1 MNHVLKNYAVVG
13 TILVSMLGVCVIVS
27 VVTASWV
34 LRGEASQEVLDHNWV
49 HEELD
54 LHAED
59 VPELEEMEVVY
70 SAKKNKLLGEV
81 AVLQARLAQQLLEK
95 SEADE
100 EVSETVKKIHHAHG
114 QIQELG
120 IMHYFDMIS
129 ILSEP
134 KQRRL
139 RELAVDA
146 LSGSS

>member
-13 TILVSMLGVCVIVS
+13 TILVTMLGICVIVS

-34 LRGEASQEVLDHNWV
+34 LRDETSQEVLEHHWI

-54 LHAED
+54 LDEED
-59 VPELEEMEVVY
+59 FPELEEMEVVY
-70 SAKKNKLLGEV
+70 SAEKNKLLGEL
-81 AVLQARLAQQLLEK
+81 AVLQARLSQQLLEK

-100 EVSETVKKIHHAHG
+100 EISETVKQIHHVHG
-114 QIQELG
+114 KIQELG
-120 IMHYFDMIS
+120 IKHYFDMIS
-129 ILSEP
+129 ILPEP